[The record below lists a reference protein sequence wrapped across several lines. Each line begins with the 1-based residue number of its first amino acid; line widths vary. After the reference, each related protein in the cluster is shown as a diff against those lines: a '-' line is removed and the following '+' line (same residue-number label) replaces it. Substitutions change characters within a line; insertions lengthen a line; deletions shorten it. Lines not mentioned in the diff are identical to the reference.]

1 MNRPLRSDCLP
12 WYRQRWPW
20 LLMLGPAIVVAAGFY
35 TAYLAIVSDDG
46 LVADDYYKQG
56 LEVKK
61 RMVRDQRAVSLG
73 IEAKLAIGENRDR
86 LRIYLSGYSGH
97 TLPKSL
103 VLQLTHPTK
112 MGLDQRVVLL
122 VEGGSVY
129 SGRLKPFSGRRHL
142 ALEDDR
148 QEWRLLADWNPDEQT
163 ELHLPVQT
171 GSASASG
178 GVSIDRER

>member
-1 MNRPLRSDCLP
+1 MNRPLRTDTLP
-12 WYRQRWPW
+12 WYREPWPW
-20 LLMLGPAIVVAAGFY
+20 LLMLGPAIVVAAGLY

-61 RMVRDQRAVSLG
+61 RMVRDQRAATLG
-73 IEAKLAIGENRDR
+73 IEAKLVIGENRDR
-86 LRIYLSGYSGH
+86 LRIFLSGHSGS

-112 MGLDQRVVLL
+112 KGLDQRVVLL
-122 VEGGSVY
+122 AEGSGVY
-129 SGRLKPFSGRRHL
+129 NGQLKPFTGRRHL
-142 ALEDDR
+142 ALEDDK
-148 QEWRLLADWNPDEQT
+148 QEWRLLADWNPDEQP
-163 ELHLPVQT
+163 ELHLLTRT
-171 GSASASG
+171 GNSLATG